1 MANIVGF
8 LKDLNNMNIPDDV
21 IARRDFERNKL
32 FNFALTAQETYS
44 KLIVLLLLWSIWALN
59 FSNINDILIGKIL
72 LTAIF
77 IALGVIAPLIDLN
90 QSHATNP
97 LWTGHA
103 RFHLVWQV
111 IAFIYTAIIGIPIL
125 WIYSSYEVLLIIIL
139 YTYMWLVSFLIAS
152 ISMGVYKGKLNDING
167 VPEHILHIFGKVI
180 IIDRNILGIIAFTI
194 VTSFAT
200 YLILF

>member
-1 MANIVGF
+1 
-8 LKDLNNMNIPDDV
+8 MNIPDDV

-167 VPEHILHIFGKVI
+167 VPEHILQIFGKVI
-180 IIDRNILGIIAFTI
+180 ICLLY
-194 VTSFAT
+194 TSPST
-200 YLILF
+200 RD

>member
-77 IALGVIAPLIDLN
+77 IALGVIAPLIDL
-90 QSHATNP
+90 S
-97 LWTGHA
+97 
-103 RFHLVWQV
+103 
-111 IAFIYTAIIGIPIL
+111 
-125 WIYSSYEVLLIIIL
+125 
-139 YTYMWLVSFLIAS
+139 
-152 ISMGVYKGKLNDING
+152 
-167 VPEHILHIFGKVI
+167 
-180 IIDRNILGIIAFTI
+180 
-194 VTSFAT
+194 
-200 YLILF
+200 